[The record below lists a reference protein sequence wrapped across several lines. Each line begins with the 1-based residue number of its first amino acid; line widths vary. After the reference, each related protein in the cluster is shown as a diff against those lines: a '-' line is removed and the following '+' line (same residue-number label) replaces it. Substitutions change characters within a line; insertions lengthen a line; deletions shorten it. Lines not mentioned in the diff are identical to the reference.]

1 MKYIPLLLITL
12 LTACNNV
19 YMPTHANII
28 AVCDSL
34 GEETHD
40 PALMPTW
47 PEVAGIDSDCVGGRN
62 NTELAEMPVG
72 YDTIIY
78 ALGTNNITQT
88 TTEEYEVQL
97 QYHFS
102 TTDSNIVCVLPDQ
115 IVYDN
120 RGMGAKASEIRQV
133 MFDNCPKVIEPRDH
147 GYLFRAKDG
156 IHGIPDDHY
165 NLGTSFGEMIAK
177 GELIHVNNN

>member
-1 MKYIPLLLITL
+1 MKYITLLLITL

-28 AVCDSL
+28 VVGDSL
-34 GEETHD
+34 CEETHD

-47 PEVAGIDSDCVGGRN
+47 PEVAGIVSDCAGGRN

-88 TTEEYEVQL
+88 TTAEYEAQL

-102 TTDSNIVCVLPDQ
+102 TTGSDIVCILPDQ
-115 IVYDN
+115 TVYDN
-120 RGMGAKASEIRQV
+120 KGMGAKASEIRQV
-133 MFDNCPKVIEPRDH
+133 MIDNCPQVIEPRDH
-147 GYLFRAKDG
+147 GYLFRANDG
-156 IHGIPDDHY
+156 IHGTPDDHY
-165 NLGTSFGEMIAK
+165 NLGAKIGEMIEK
-177 GELIHVNNN
+177 GEI